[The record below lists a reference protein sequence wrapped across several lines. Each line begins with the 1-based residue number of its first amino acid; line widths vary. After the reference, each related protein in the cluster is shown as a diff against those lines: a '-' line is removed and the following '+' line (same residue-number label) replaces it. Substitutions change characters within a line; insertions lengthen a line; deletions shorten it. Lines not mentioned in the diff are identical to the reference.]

1 MNTSKKTNT
10 NQVQLPKVKTHIEG
24 FDGVLYGGLPTGRTT
39 LVRGEAG
46 TGKTV
51 LSLEFLYRGALA
63 GEAGIFI
70 SFEEGIG
77 QLQQNALTMGW
88 DLAALEKE
96 NKLFLMDGRPKTD
109 LILSQNF
116 DVAGLLAIIEGK
128 AKEMNCRRIVLDAL
142 DSFLTIFDDPVKRR
156 LTVRELHHWF
166 TAHKLTVI
174 LTMKHVANN
183 PEKAFYDFLDY
194 LSDCVIFLNQR
205 ILDQLRT
212 RRLSIKKYRGSGFSS
227 NEHPFVISDEGII
240 IMPRSDMQL
249 IHRAS
254 GQKISS
260 GIPRLD
266 TILDGGYRQGAC
278 ILLSGS
284 SGTGKTIFA
293 NMFVQAAC
301 LRQENVL
308 YIGFEESAEAIIG
321 NVRSVGLD
329 LQPAVESGQLCY
341 LTKVPESMGVEEHLT
356 GAFKLIKSLQPQ
368 YVVVDAI
375 SACNRMGSEQQGFD
389 YLFRLMSHC
398 KTQGITCLLVNQG
411 NVFIDTMR
419 GDITDAN
426 LSSLIDTM
434 IFLRYIEVGGEINRM
449 LLVAKSRGTKHSNQ
463 YREYMI
469 TDNGIEVFDVYL
481 GKGGVLT
488 GVARQEQEA
497 AELAA
502 FKKQQELVELEKL
515 EIIGDELVLKQTMAA
530 MESKLEARR
539 KKLAIMLEDEQIKRT
554 DRYKRSDMRDQD
566 GNSVVS
572 EQDRRR
578 QDDDEQ

>member
-1 MNTSKKTNT
+1 
-10 NQVQLPKVKTHIEG
+10 
-24 FDGVLYGGLPTGRTT
+24 
-39 LVRGEAG
+39 
-46 TGKTV
+46 
-51 LSLEFLYRGALA
+51 
-63 GEAGIFI
+63 
-70 SFEEGIG
+70 
-77 QLQQNALTMGW
+77 
-88 DLAALEKE
+88 
-96 NKLFLMDGRPKTD
+96 
-109 LILSQNF
+109 
-116 DVAGLLAIIEGK
+116 
-128 AKEMNCRRIVLDAL
+128 
-142 DSFLTIFDDPVKRR
+142 
-156 LTVRELHHWF
+156 
-166 TAHKLTVI
+166 
-174 LTMKHVANN
+174 
-183 PEKAFYDFLDY
+183 
-194 LSDCVIFLNQR
+194 
-205 ILDQLRT
+205 
-212 RRLSIKKYRGSGFSS
+212 
-227 NEHPFVISDEGII
+227 
-240 IMPRSDMQL
+240 
-249 IHRAS
+249 
-254 GQKISS
+254 
-260 GIPRLD
+260 
-266 TILDGGYRQGAC
+266 
-278 ILLSGS
+278 
-284 SGTGKTIFA
+284 
-293 NMFVQAAC
+293 
-301 LRQENVL
+301 
-308 YIGFEESAEAIIG
+308 
-321 NVRSVGLD
+321 
-329 LQPAVESGQLCY
+329 
-341 LTKVPESMGVEEHLT
+341 MGVEEHLA

-368 YVVVDAI
+368 HVVVDAI

-411 NVFIDTMR
+411 NVFIDTMQ
-419 GDITDAN
+419 GHITDAN
-426 LSSLIDTM
+426 LSSLIDTV

-554 DRYKRSDMRDQD
+554 DRHKRSDMRDQD